1 MSGVGVF
8 AIEPDPGADTINL
21 MLGAALDAFFTVH
34 AMIGDGRFDGIGRS
48 VSGPRYA
55 DSAPPDT
62 VVGVRI
68 GPPDPQ
74 RCIAAPP

>member
-34 AMIGDGRFDGIGRS
+34 AIIGDGRF
-48 VSGPRYA
+48 
-55 DSAPPDT
+55 
-62 VVGVRI
+62 
-68 GPPDPQ
+68 
-74 RCIAAPP
+74 